1 MIISVLIKSLG
12 KDKSDIYI
20 ISENYG
26 ISNNIKREKPEK
38 KILHREGIPKNGSAK
53 SSESNTDVSNQIL
66 IMGKSIVKHVRRLK
80 NIK

>member
-38 KILHREGIPKNGSAK
+38 KKYCI
-53 SSESNTDVSNQIL
+53 
-66 IMGKSIVKHVRRLK
+66 GKEYLK
-80 NIK
+80 MEVPNHQRVTQM